1 MLNGKTK
8 EILGICHGELVEPL
22 AGCAYGAGLRQAQTD
37 IAFSCITIISIHQA
51 NIAIFAPMR
60 LFNETYN
67 LLKKEIIL
75 EWRSKYAFNGVLL
88 YIVSTVFIC
97 YISFNLNPGF
107 KSSQGYPIV
116 WNILFWIIML
126 FASVNA
132 IAKSFMQ
139 ESKARLLYYYTIA
152 RPQAIILSK
161 TIYNA
166 MLMGLL
172 SILALLVYMLFFTN
186 TVGDLFFYFVT
197 VLIGSISF
205 STVFTMISA
214 IASKAGNNGTLMA
227 ILSFPVII
235 PVILLLIKVSKAAM
249 DGIDRGHSYGIIGVL
264 VAINVIV
271 ITTSLILFP
280 FLWRD

>member
-1 MLNGKTK
+1 MQLIN
-8 EILGICHGELVEPL
+8 
-22 AGCAYGAGLRQAQTD
+22 QT
-37 IAFSCITIISIHQA
+37 
-51 NIAIFAPMR
+51 
-60 LFNETYN
+60 LY
-67 LLKKEIIL
+67 LLKKEIVL

-107 KSSQGYPIV
+107 TGTTGYPVV
-116 WNILFWIIML
+116 WNVLFWIIIL

-139 ESKARLLYYYTIA
+139 ESKSRLLYYYSIA
-152 RPQAIILSK
+152 SPQAIILSK
-161 TIYNA
+161 TIYNTL
-166 MLMGLL
+166 LMTLL
-172 SILALLVYMLFFTN
+172 SVLALLVYLLFFTN
-186 TVGDLFFYFVT
+186 TIGDPLYYFFT
-197 VLIGSISF
+197 VLLGSISF

-235 PVILLLIKVSKAAM
+235 PVILLLIRLSKNAM
-249 DGIDRGHSYGIIGVL
+249 DGIDRGLSYGHMGVL
-264 VAINVIV
+264 LAINVIV
-271 ITTSLILFP
+271 VTTSLILFP

>member
-1 MLNGKTK
+1 
-8 EILGICHGELVEPL
+8 
-22 AGCAYGAGLRQAQTD
+22 
-37 IAFSCITIISIHQA
+37 
-51 NIAIFAPMR
+51 MR
-60 LFNETYN
+60 LFNETYY
-67 LLKKEIIL
+67 LLKKEILL
-75 EWRSKYAFNGVLL
+75 EWRSKYAFNGILL
-88 YIVSTVFIC
+88 YIVSTVFVC

-107 KSSQGYPIV
+107 RNSSGYPIV

-132 IAKSFMQ
+132 IAKSFLQ
-139 ESKARLLYYYTIA
+139 ESKGRLLYYYTIA

-166 MLMGLL
+166 LLMGLL
-172 SILALLVYMLFFTN
+172 SILALMVYLVFFPN
-186 TVGDLFFYFVT
+186 SVGDLLFYFST
-197 VLIGSISF
+197 VLLGSISF

-227 ILSFPVII
+227 ILSFPVVI

-249 DGIDRGHSYGIIGVL
+249 DGLDRGLSYGTIGVL
-264 VAINVIV
+264 AAINIIVIV
-271 ITTSLILFP
+271 TSLILFP